1 MNGFDKTN
9 ALRVRWGLA
18 PRVLAVDPPTVIH
31 LRRCTASGCLIRWY
45 AAPSLD
51 LVAAAAAG
59 RAGMAAERAPCPE
72 PSPSTLGE
80 P

>member
-1 MNGFDKTN
+1 MNGWDKTN
-9 ALRVRWGLA
+9 ALRVACGLA
-18 PRVLAVDPPTVIH
+18 PRVRAVEPPIVVH
-31 LRRCTASGCLIRWY
+31 LRRCTASGRLIRWY
-45 AAPSLD
+45 AAPSLA

-59 RAGMAAERAPCPE
+59 RAGVAAERAPCPE

>member
-1 MNGFDKTN
+1 MT
-9 ALRVRWGLA
+9 APEPPLVVYLRS
-18 PRVLAVDPPTVIH
+18 
-31 LRRCTASGCLIRWY
+31 CTAAGHYIYWY

-59 RAGMAAERAPCPE
+59 RAGVAAEQPPCPD
-72 PSPSTLGE
+72 PSPATLGE